1 VRELVMVIADLY
13 APRGAPAAALEAA
26 TSAAQLPGIAAVT
39 RFGERRPLAAGWRP
53 WLAQWTGRA
62 ELAPVA
68 PAWIA
73 AARAGAGGAAGA
85 GAAGGALWIA
95 SPLHLRASLTRV
107 HLEHHGLLRLPAA
120 EAAALAADY
129 ALALGE
135 DGTRLVALPCGDFLL
150 STPQVAAVASAE
162 PARFAGA
169 AVPALPAGAE
179 AAPLRRRIAEIEMW
193 LHDHALNRARQARGA
208 PPVSVLWPWG
218 AQGAHVQP
226 KGRMS
231 QDTPAAFGR
240 DAWLE
245 GLWHLLGSAARA
257 QPQGFQEILDGG
269 TARAVVVS
277 EVACGLQQTERGD
290 VAGALALLDERLV
303 SAAVG
308 AVRRGE
314 LERLTLIVNDVC
326 VRLARADRWRL
337 WRRRRAALAAFA

>member
-13 APRGAPAAALEAA
+13 APRGAAAALEAA
-26 TSAAQLPGIAAVT
+26 TSAAQLPGIAAVA

-53 WLAQWTGRA
+53 WLAQWSGRT
-62 ELAPVA
+62 ELAAVA

-73 AARAGAGGAAGA
+73 AARAGVA
-85 GAAGGALWIA
+85 AAGGALWIA

-120 EAAALAADY
+120 DAAAFAADY

-135 DGTRLVALPCGDFLL
+135 DGTRLVALPSGDFLL
-150 STPQVAAVASAE
+150 STPDLATVASAE

-169 AVPALPAGAE
+169 MVPALPAGAD

-208 PPVSVLWPWG
+208 PAVSVLWPWG
-218 AQGAHVQP
+218 AQGTRVQP
-226 KGRMS
+226 EARMS

-245 GLWHLLGSAARA
+245 GLWHLHGSAARPP
-257 QPQGFQEILDGG
+257 PQGFQEILDSGSP
-269 TARAVVVS
+269 RAVVVS
-277 EVACGLQQTERGD
+277 EVACGLQRTEAGD

-308 AVRRGE
+308 ALRRGA

-326 VRLARADRWRL
+326 VHLGRAGRLRL
-337 WRRRRAALAAFA
+337 WRRRRAALAAIA

>member
-1 VRELVMVIADLY
+1 VRELVIVIADLY
-13 APRGAPAAALEAA
+13 APRGGPAAALEAA
-26 TSAAQLPGIAAVT
+26 TSAAPLPGIAAVA

-53 WLAQWTGRA
+53 WLAQWTGRP
-62 ELAPVA
+62 ELAAVA

-73 AARAGAGGAAGA
+73 AARAGLAGA
-85 GAAGGALWIA
+85 DGALWIA

-129 ALALGE
+129 ALTLGA

-150 STPQVAAVASAE
+150 STPDLATVASAE

-169 AVPALPAGAE
+169 AVPAPAAGAQ

-208 PPVSVLWPWG
+208 PQVSVLWPWG
-218 AQGAHVQP
+218 AQGERVQP
-226 KGRMS
+226 VTGMS

-245 GLWHLLGSAARA
+245 GLWHLQGSAARPP
-257 QPQGFQEILDGG
+257 PQGFQEIPDSGR
-269 TARAVVVS
+269 ARAVVVS
-277 EVACGLQQTERGD
+277 EVACGLQQTEAGD

-314 LERLTLIVNDVC
+314 LERLTLILNDVC
-326 VRLARADRWRL
+326 VRLGRASRWRL

>member
-1 VRELVMVIADLY
+1 MVIADLY
-13 APRGAPAAALEAA
+13 APRGAAAALEAA
-26 TSAAQLPGIAAVT
+26 TSAAQLPGIAAVA

-53 WLAQWTGRA
+53 WLAQWSGRT
-62 ELAPVA
+62 ELAAVA

-73 AARAGAGGAAGA
+73 AARAGVA
-85 GAAGGALWIA
+85 AAGGALWIA

-150 STPQVAAVASAE
+150 STPEVAAVASAE

-169 AVPALPAGAE
+169 AVP
-179 AAPLRRRIAEIEMW
+179 APLRRRIAEIEMW

-326 VRLARADRWRL
+326 VRLARAD
-337 WRRRRAALAAFA
+337 

>member
-13 APRGAPAAALEAA
+13 APRGAAAALEAA
-26 TSAAQLPGIAAVT
+26 TSAAQLPGIAAVA

-53 WLAQWTGRA
+53 WLAQWSGRT
-62 ELAPVA
+62 ELAAVA

-73 AARAGAGGAAGA
+73 AARAGVA
-85 GAAGGALWIA
+85 AAGGALWIA

-120 EAAALAADY
+120 DAAAFAADY

-135 DGTRLVALPCGDFLL
+135 DGTRLVALPSGDFLL
-150 STPQVAAVASAE
+150 STPDLATVASAE

-169 AVPALPAGAE
+169 MVPALPAGAD

-193 LHDHALNRARQARGA
+193 LHEHALNRARQARGA
-208 PPVSVLWPWG
+208 PAVSVLWPWG
-218 AQGAHVQP
+218 AQGTRVQP
-226 KGRMS
+226 EARMS

-245 GLWHLLGSAARA
+245 GLWHLHGSAARPP
-257 QPQGFQEILDGG
+257 PQGFQEILDSGSP
-269 TARAVVVS
+269 RAVVVS
-277 EVACGLQQTERGD
+277 EVACGLQRTEAGD

-308 AVRRGE
+308 ALRRGA

-326 VRLARADRWRL
+326 VHLGRAGRWRL
-337 WRRRRAALAAFA
+337 WRRRRGALAAFA

>member
-13 APRGAPAAALEAA
+13 APRGAAAALEAA
-26 TSAAQLPGIAAVT
+26 TSAAQLPGIAAVA
-39 RFGERRPLAAGWRP
+39 RFGERRPLTAGWRP
-53 WLAQWTGRA
+53 WLAQWSGRT
-62 ELAPVA
+62 ELAAVA

-73 AARAGAGGAAGA
+73 AARTGLAG
-85 GAAGGALWIA
+85 AGGALWIA

-257 QPQGFQEILDGG
+257 QPQGFQEILDSG

-277 EVACGLQQTERGD
+277 EVACGLQQTERSD

-314 LERLTLIVNDVC
+314 LERLTLIINDVC

>member
-13 APRGAPAAALEAA
+13 APRGAAAALEAA
-26 TSAAQLPGIAAVT
+26 TSAAQLPGIAAVA
-39 RFGERRPLAAGWRP
+39 RFGERRPLGSGWRP
-53 WLAQWTGRA
+53 WLAQWSGRT
-62 ELAPVA
+62 ELAAVA

-73 AARAGAGGAAGA
+73 AARAGVA
-85 GAAGGALWIA
+85 AAGGALWIA

-277 EVACGLQQTERGD
+277 EVACGLQRTEAGD

-308 AVRRGE
+308 ALRRGA

-326 VRLARADRWRL
+326 VHLGRAGPWRL

>member
-13 APRGAPAAALEAA
+13 APRGAAAALEAA
-26 TSAAQLPGIAAVT
+26 TSAAQLPGIAAVA

-53 WLAQWTGRA
+53 WLAQWSGRT
-62 ELAPVA
+62 ELAAVA

-73 AARAGAGGAAGA
+73 AARAGVA
-85 GAAGGALWIA
+85 AAGGALWIA

-120 EAAALAADY
+120 DAAAFAADY

-135 DGTRLVALPCGDFLL
+135 DGTRLVALPSGDFLL
-150 STPQVAAVASAE
+150 STPDLATVASAE

-169 AVPALPAGAE
+169 MVPALPAGAD

-208 PPVSVLWPWG
+208 PAVSVLWPWG
-218 AQGAHVQP
+218 AQGARVQP
-226 KGRMS
+226 EARMS

-245 GLWHLLGSAARA
+245 GLWYLHGSAARPP
-257 QPQGFQEILDGG
+257 PQGFQEILDSGSP
-269 TARAVVVS
+269 RAVVVS
-277 EVACGLQQTERGD
+277 EVACGLQRTEAGD

-308 AVRRGE
+308 ALRRGA

-326 VRLARADRWRL
+326 VHLGRAGPWRL
-337 WRRRRAALAAFA
+337 WRRRRGALAAFA

>member
-1 VRELVMVIADLY
+1 MVIADLY
-13 APRGAPAAALEAA
+13 APRGAAAALEAA
-26 TSAAQLPGIAAVT
+26 TSAAQLPGIAAVA

-53 WLAQWTGRA
+53 WLAQGSGRT
-62 ELAPVA
+62 ELAAVA

-73 AARAGAGGAAGA
+73 AARAGVA
-85 GAAGGALWIA
+85 AAGGALWIA

-120 EAAALAADY
+120 EAAAFAADY

-135 DGTRLVALPCGDFLL
+135 DGTRLVALPSGDFLL
-150 STPQVAAVASAE
+150 STPDLATVASAE

-169 AVPALPAGAE
+169 MVPALPAGAD

-208 PPVSVLWPWG
+208 PAVSVLWPWG
-218 AQGAHVQP
+218 AQGTRVQP
-226 KGRMS
+226 EARMS

-245 GLWHLLGSAARA
+245 GLWHLQGSAARPH
-257 QPQGFQEILDGG
+257 PQGFQEILDSGSP
-269 TARAVVVS
+269 RAVVVS
-277 EVACGLQQTERGD
+277 EVACGLQRTEAGD

-308 AVRRGE
+308 ALRRGA

-326 VRLARADRWRL
+326 VHLGRAGRWRL
-337 WRRRRAALAAFA
+337 GRRRRAPLAAFA

>member
-13 APRGAPAAALEAA
+13 APRGAAAALEAA
-26 TSAAQLPGIAAVT
+26 TSAAQLPGIAAVA

-53 WLAQWTGRA
+53 WLAQWSGRT
-62 ELAPVA
+62 ELAAVA

-73 AARAGAGGAAGA
+73 AARAGVA
-85 GAAGGALWIA
+85 AAGGALWIA

-120 EAAALAADY
+120 DAAAFAADY

-135 DGTRLVALPCGDFLL
+135 DGTRLVALPSGDFLL
-150 STPQVAAVASAE
+150 STPDLATVASAE

-169 AVPALPAGAE
+169 MVPALPAGAD

-193 LHDHALNRARQARGA
+193 LHEHALNRARQARGA
-208 PPVSVLWPWG
+208 PAVSVLWPWG
-218 AQGAHVQP
+218 AQGTRVQP
-226 KGRMS
+226 EARMS

-245 GLWHLLGSAARA
+245 GLWHLHGSAARPP
-257 QPQGFQEILDGG
+257 PQGFQEILDSGSP
-269 TARAVVVS
+269 RAVVVS
-277 EVACGLQQTERGD
+277 EVACGLQRTEAGD

-308 AVRRGE
+308 ALRRGA

-326 VRLARADRWRL
+326 VHLGRAGRLRL
-337 WRRRRAALAAFA
+337 WRRRRGALAAFA

>member
-13 APRGAPAAALEAA
+13 APRGAAAALEAA
-26 TSAAQLPGIAAVT
+26 TSAAQLPGIAAVA

-53 WLAQWTGRA
+53 WLAQWSGRT
-62 ELAPVA
+62 ELAAVA

-73 AARAGAGGAAGA
+73 AARAGVA
-85 GAAGGALWIA
+85 AAGGALWIA

-120 EAAALAADY
+120 DAAAFAADY

-135 DGTRLVALPCGDFLL
+135 DGTRLVALPSGDFLL
-150 STPQVAAVASAE
+150 STPDLATVASAE

-169 AVPALPAGAE
+169 MVPALPAGAD

-208 PPVSVLWPWG
+208 PAVSVLWPWG
-218 AQGAHVQP
+218 AQGTRVQP
-226 KGRMS
+226 EARMS

-245 GLWHLLGSAARA
+245 GLWHLHGSAARPP
-257 QPQGFQEILDGG
+257 PQGFQEILDSGSP
-269 TARAVVVS
+269 RAVVVS
-277 EVACGLQQTERGD
+277 EVACGLQRTEAGD

-308 AVRRGE
+308 ALRRGA

-326 VRLARADRWRL
+326 VHLGRAGRWRL

>member
-1 VRELVMVIADLY
+1 MRELVMVIADLY
-13 APRGAPAAALEAA
+13 APRGAPAAALETA
-26 TSAAQLPGIAAVT
+26 TSAAQLPGIAAVA
-39 RFGERRPLAAGWRP
+39 RFGERRALAAGWRP
-53 WLAQWTGRA
+53 WLAHWTGRT
-62 ELAPVA
+62 ELAAVA

-73 AARAGAGGAAGA
+73 AARAGAAGAA
-85 GAAGGALWIA
+85 AAGGALWIA

-150 STPQVAAVASAE
+150 STPEVAVVASAE

-208 PPVSVLWPWG
+208 LPVSVLWPWG
-218 AQGAHVQP
+218 AQGARVQP
-226 KGRMS
+226 KGGMS

-257 QPQGFQEILDGG
+257 QPQGFQEILDSG

-277 EVACGLQQTERGD
+277 EVACGLQQTEHSD

-337 WRRRRAALAAFA
+337 WRPRRAALAAFA